1 MLIDARAVLVE
12 LVLPSGPGFGVRRS
26 AGGPFVVEDQA
37 LVVYQTPS
45 DAGFADDAVPSE
57 RFDLVHAADRLTARR
72 HPWTPELLD
81 AVVLV
86 HDLSAQLGLTGTHAR
101 TGPGSR
107 LRTVAAERRLDER
120 IAADENRQL
129 FELPT
134 QWLAGLP
141 TIELA
146 AVTAEWLDALAALDA
161 ALRWVPGPPT
171 LPRVVSVSL
180 EELVPEVEV
189 LWLGAAE
196 RGGFTLMAGADP
208 MSDLPARFLGR
219 TGTVELYA
227 DVEALRAY
235 LSDGAP
241 RLPGVPS
248 WHRLVDAGRV
258 VDLTPYEDNVI
269 DLDELGA
276 TLHRLTPT
284 VADQLLRARLLI
296 VDLADAVEAIDVLD
310 RLADGPLARLFDR
323 DLPVL
328 AEDPRRAADR
338 IAALDAD
345 LLGAEW
351 AELVKAL
358 ASRLSWR

>member
-1 MLIDARAVLVE
+1 MLVE
-12 LVLPSGPGFGVRRS
+12 LVLPSGTGFAVRRS
-26 AGGPFVVEDQA
+26 AGGPLVVEDRA
-37 LVVYQTPS
+37 LVVYATGAE
-45 DAGFADDAVPSE
+45 AGFDADPVPTE
-57 RFDLVHAADRLTARR
+57 RFDLVHAADRLTARH

-86 HDLSAQLGLTGTHAR
+86 HDVSAQLGLTGTHAR

-120 IAADENRQL
+120 IAADEHRQL

-161 ALRWVPGPPT
+161 AVRWVPEPPA
-171 LPRVVSVSL
+171 LPRDVSVSL
-180 EELVPEVEV
+180 EELVPGVEV

-196 RGGFTLMAGADP
+196 RGGYTLMAGADP
-208 MSDLPARFLGR
+208 VTDQPARFLGR
-219 TGTVELYA
+219 AGSVELYA
-227 DVEALRAY
+227 DPPALRAY
-235 LSDGAP
+235 LADGAP
-241 RLPGVPS
+241 RMAGVPT
-248 WHRLVDAGRV
+248 WHRLVEASEA
-258 VDLTPYEDNVI
+258 VDLTPYDDNVV

-276 TLHRLTPT
+276 TLHRLNPAA
-284 VADQLLRARLLI
+284 ADQLLRARTLLT
-296 VDLADAVEAIDVLD
+296 DLAGAVEAAEVLD
-310 RLADGPLARLFDR
+310 RLSDGPLARLFDR

-328 AEDPRRAADR
+328 AEGGRRATDR

-351 AELVKAL
+351 GELVKAL
-358 ASRLSWR
+358 ATQLSWR